1 MENGMDDK
9 RFVNPIYV
17 ADGPRMIR
25 QISSLDDAINF
36 LQAMPKP
43 VNGTVQETALK
54 ACCRAASGQMSVDYA
69 RSAFEG
75 SPRFRASSKTSRRN
89 GQSDRKWMPAAGR
102 RFSVI
107 RKRA

>member
-75 SPRFRASSKTSRRN
+75 FAKISRILEEVPPQWTIGQKMDAGGGAS
-89 GQSDRKWMPAAGR
+89 
-102 RFSVI
+102 V
-107 RKRA
+107 